1 MQIRDLSTSG
11 AMPTLELTMRFAGAR
26 QRLLAHNIA
35 NIDTPNF
42 VATDVDPRSFQR
54 MLGQAVDRRRE
65 KTAGAFGPLEWRET
79 RELRAGDGG
88 DGIGSL
94 RLRPHAAHGGVLAH
108 DRNAS
113 DPERLMQDMVEN
125 ATVYRVATDLYRAQR
140 GTMMAAISQR
150 A

>member
-42 VATDVDPRSFQR
+42 VATDVNPRSFQG
-54 MLGQAVDRRRE
+54 MLGEAVDRRRE
-65 KTAGAFGPLEWRET
+65 KTGGAFGALEWQET
-79 RELRAGDGG
+79 REMRAGGEP
-88 DGIGSL
+88 GSL
-94 RLRPHAAHGGVLAH
+94 RLRPRAAHGGVLAH

-125 ATVYRVATDLYRAQR
+125 ASVFRVAADLYRTQR
-140 GTMMAAISQR
+140 GTVTAAISQR
-150 A
+150 AG